1 MMRSFK
7 YFLLALSAFF
17 LLQQCTTQK
26 VNNVPLKRQW
36 MLIEFQDFGKD
47 LLTKNKA
54 NIDLSGSKTGG
65 DQYGAFMGCN
75 RMFFTAKFAADGSVK
90 FSGVGSTMMFCD
102 KNMEL
107 ESAFGKAL
115 PTLTNY
121 KIDGQFLTLT
131 NASGTVMKLVA
142 ADWD

>member
-36 MLIEFQDFGKD
+36 MLIEFKGFGKD

-65 DQYGAFMGCN
+65 DQYL
-75 RMFFTAKFAADGSVK
+75 S
-90 FSGVGSTMMFCD
+90 
-102 KNMEL
+102 L
-107 ESAFGKAL
+107 
-115 PTLTNY
+115 
-121 KIDGQFLTLT
+121 IHI
-131 NASGTVMKLVA
+131 
-142 ADWD
+142 